1 MSAFA
6 SRYARAFAD
15 VVISF
20 ELDTKAVDQQLKDF
34 AATWHGS
41 VELRRVMEN
50 PSVPVDSKI
59 AILDKLSEKMGLTQ
73 QVRNFFVVLTD
84 HGRISALDEVLAE
97 YRKEIDARL
106 GISEAHVTTARP
118 LDDDERRELEI
129 QISRLTGTRVHASF
143 VQDNSILGGVI
154 VRLGSTV
161 YDGSVRGRLDK
172 LKEALIAG

>member
-15 VVISF
+15 VVVSI

-50 PSVPVDSKI
+50 PSVPVDRKI
-59 AILDKLSEKMGLTQ
+59 AILDKLSERMGLTQ
-73 QVRNFFVVLTD
+73 QVRNFFAVLTD
-84 HGRISALDEVLAE
+84 RGRISALDEVLAE

-129 QISRLTGTRVHASF
+129 QISRLTGTRVHARF

-161 YDGSVRGRLDK
+161 YDGSVRGRLEK